1 MSLATRVAE
10 QRDAVQ
16 AEIDSLLAT
25 VDTEARS
32 ALTDEESANFADL
45 VAKRDALVA
54 QHTDLIAEEARK
66 ATIVDATPKASVS
79 IGNEP
84 TTYNRSNTSP
94 SYFKDLAAVSLGRGE
109 SEVARQRL
117 LRSDAE
123 VRAISTTDGGA
134 GEFVP
139 PLWMVQDYVKLARAG
154 RVTADLFSK
163 MPLPTGTDSINLP
176 QITTGTS
183 TAAQSSQN
191 SSVSNTDVVSSSV
204 VGNVSTIAGQQV
216 VSVQLVE
223 QSPVNLDQV
232 ILADLAADYAA
243 RLDVYCL
250 SNNATGKKGILN
262 VSSTS
267 ASTYTD
273 ASPTVAEAYPKIA
286 DVLQRIA
293 SNRYLPADAIVMHPR
308 RWGFF
313 LAALDSSN
321 RPLVVPTAQGIY
333 NGTALSTDVVGEGSV
348 GTLLGLPVYVD
359 ANIPTNSGAGTNQD
373 TIIAARFS
381 DLFLFEGQQRAEAF
395 RETKA
400 DQLSVLFRLYN
411 YAAIITERYP
421 KSIGLITG
429 TGLAT
434 PTF

>member
-16 AEIDSLLAT
+16 AQIDSLLAT

-32 ALTDEESANFADL
+32 ALTDEESADFTDL
-45 VAKRDALVA
+45 VAKRDALIA

-66 ATIVDATPKASVS
+66 AVIVDATPKASLS

-84 TTYNRSNTSP
+84 TTYNRSTSSP
-94 SYFKDLAAVSLGRGE
+94 SYFKDLTAVSLNRGD
-109 SEVARQRL
+109 SEGARARL
-117 LRSDAE
+117 LRSDSE
-123 VRAISTTDGGA
+123 VRAVSTTDGGI

-139 PLWMVQDYVKLARAG
+139 PLFMVQDYVKLARAG
-154 RVTADLFSK
+154 RVTADLFTK
-163 MPLPTGTDSINLP
+163 VALPTGTDSINLP
-176 QITTGTS
+176 QITTGAS
-183 TAAQSSQN
+183 TAVQSSQN
-191 SSVSNTDVVSSSV
+191 TSVSATDMVTSTV

-216 VSVQLVE
+216 VSVQLLE

-232 ILADLAADYAA
+232 ILGDLAADYASK
-243 RLDVYCL
+243 LDAYCL
-250 SNNATGKKGILN
+250 SSNATGKKGILS
-262 VSSTS
+262 VSSTA
-267 ASTYTD
+267 ASTFTGT
-273 ASPTVAEAYPKIA
+273 STVALAYAKIA
-286 DVLQRIA
+286 DVLQQIA

-313 LAALDSSN
+313 LAALDGQS
-321 RPLVVPTAQGIY
+321 RPLVVPSAQGPV
-333 NGTALSTDVVGEGSV
+333 NVTALSTDVVGEGSV

-359 ANIPTNSGAGTNQD
+359 ANIPTNTGAGTNQD
-373 TIIAARFS
+373 TIIAARFA
-381 DLFLFEGQQRAEAF
+381 DLFLFEGAQRAEVF

-400 DQLSVLFRLYN
+400 DQLSTLIRLYS

-421 KSIGLITG
+421 KSIGTITG
-429 TGLAT
+429 TGLIT